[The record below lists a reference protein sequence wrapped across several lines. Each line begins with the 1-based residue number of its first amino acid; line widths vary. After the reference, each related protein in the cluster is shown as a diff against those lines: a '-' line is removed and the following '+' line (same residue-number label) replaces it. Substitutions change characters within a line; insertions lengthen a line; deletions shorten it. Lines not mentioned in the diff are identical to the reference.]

1 MQKIIISIIL
11 LSSFYFAPAQ
21 TPLTAVTTMDVAST
35 ATLNYTIGTD
45 TYNWST
51 SPNNIQKRII
61 SFNSAGGS
69 FAYSNAL
76 NGFVKMRRLNNAT
89 TTGDFTLAWSEGS
102 ITATP
107 FNMQANMPLNM
118 EAYFDDNV
126 FNKGTDNLFDNASAN
141 SNNIERMDWI
151 LPGGFTTTTPSKI
164 GFAVFERGAD
174 NAHDPFA
181 IAAITALDA
190 MGNPSSYGTLKKVTS
205 TEWGNITSSSLSYRI
220 LKGTSGTNLA
230 TAGVN
235 TQTRGGIFF
244 SFTSLGI
251 AASTTIYGY
260 SLFANDVPATSTS
273 AQLVDVSTTNSVT
286 YPTNT
291 TTEGGIDLISTTGIF
306 IDNTTTPVKLE
317 SFSVNTT
324 NINELFWKISDNNYE
339 LKNFEIQKSF
349 DGINFNT
356 IGIVHPTFNATQ
368 YNFRENVHAENCFY
382 RIKIIENN
390 GNYFYSAIVKVG
402 KSKIIKS
409 SISPN
414 PVTENPTLN
423 FYAKQ
428 AGETVVVVYNLLGK
442 KMALETIA
450 SLKGLNA
457 TKLICT
463 ENLSA
468 GYYILYIVKQDGST
482 EKVPFIKQ

>member
-1 MQKIIISIIL
+1 MQKNIITLIL
-11 LSSFYFAPAQ
+11 LFKICSVSAQ
-21 TPLTAVTTMDVAST
+21 TALTSVTTMNVAST
-35 ATLNYTIGTD
+35 VANTYTIGTD

-61 SFNSAGGS
+61 SFNSASGS
-69 FAYSNAL
+69 FTYSNAL
-76 NGFVKMRRLNNAT
+76 NGFVKMRRLNNAI

-126 FNKGTDNLFDNASAN
+126 YNKGTDNLFDNASAN

-151 LPGGFTTTTPSKI
+151 LPGGFATAQVNKI
-164 GFAVFERGAD
+164 GFAIFERGAD

-181 IAAITALDA
+181 IAAITAIDA
-190 MGNPSSYGTLKKVTS
+190 SGNPTSYGTLKKVAS

-230 TAGVN
+230 SAGVN

-244 SFTSLGI
+244 SFSSLGI
-251 AASTTIYGY
+251 AANTTIYGY
-260 SLFANDVPATSTS
+260 SIFANDVPATSTS

-306 IDNTTTPVKLE
+306 IDNTTVSVKLE

-324 NINELFWKISDNNYE
+324 TNNELLWKISDNNYE
-339 LKNFEIQKSF
+339 LKNFDIQKSY

-356 IGIVHPTFNATQ
+356 IGITDPILNATQ
-368 YNFRENVHAENCFY
+368 YNFIDNNIAENCFY
-382 RIKIIENN
+382 RIKINETN
-390 GNYFYSAIVKVG
+390 GSYFYSAIVKVG

-409 SISPN
+409 IISPN
-414 PVTENPTLN
+414 PITENPTLN

-428 AGETVVVVYNLLGK
+428 AGETNIIVFNLLGK
-442 KMALETIA
+442 KMSQETL
-450 SLKGLNA
+450 STLKGINA

-463 ENLSA
+463 QNLTK
-468 GYYILYIVKQDGST
+468 GYYVLSILKQDGSA
-482 EKVPFIKQ
+482 ENLPFIK